1 MVQRQYIGV
10 IQKMSGGFLLAFLV
24 TLLTGC
30 AQDKEGVVA
39 PSTCSTSPSSVV
51 SYTRD
56 IYPIIKNNCLS
67 CHDAKNHFGGIV
79 IENYT
84 QISESS
90 KSGELYQSVY
100 FPPSGNPPYMPKGAP
115 LLKCEIGLI
124 EAWAKQGS
132 LNN

>member
-1 MVQRQYIGV
+1 
-10 IQKMSGGFLLAFLV
+10 MSGGFLLAFLV

-79 IENYT
+79 IENYD
-84 QISESS
+84 QIALSGR
-90 KSGELYQSVY
+90 SGELFNSIMI
-100 FPPSGNPPYMPKGAP
+100 SSTGKAYMPKGGR
-115 LLKCEIGLI
+115 LMDCEIALI
-124 EAWAKQGS
+124 KAWADQGAK
-132 LNN
+132 NN

>member
-24 TLLTGC
+24 MILIGC
-30 AQDKEGVVA
+30 TYDKEGAIA

-51 SYTRD
+51 SYARD

-67 CHDAKNHFGGIV
+67 CHDAKNHAGGIV
-79 IENYT
+79 IENYI

-100 FPPSGNPPYMPKGAP
+100 FPPSGNPPIMPKGKS
-115 LLKCEIGLI
+115 LLKCEITLI

>member
-1 MVQRQYIGV
+1 
-10 IQKMSGGFLLAFLV
+10 
-24 TLLTGC
+24 
-30 AQDKEGVVA
+30 
-39 PSTCSTSPSSVV
+39 
-51 SYTRD
+51 
-56 IYPIIKNNCLS
+56 LS

-90 KSGELYQSVY
+90 KSGELYGQVY
-100 FPPSGNPPYMPKGAP
+100 FPPSGNKPYMPKAAP
-115 LLKCEIGLI
+115 LLTCEIALI

>member
-1 MVQRQYIGV
+1 VVQRQYIGV

-51 SYTRD
+51 SYARD

-115 LLKCEIGLI
+115 LLTCEIALI

>member
-24 TLLTGC
+24 FLLSGC
-30 AQDKEGVVA
+30 AQDKEGAIA
-39 PSTCSTSPSSVV
+39 PSTCSTSPSSIV
-51 SYTRD
+51 SFARD

-67 CHDAKNHFGGIV
+67 CHDSKNHAGSIV
-79 IENYT
+79 IENYVQT
-84 QISESS
+84 STLAKTGQ
-90 KSGELYQSVY
+90 LYESVY

-115 LLKCEIGLI
+115 LLKCEIALI